1 MTQTRIVLETKHKP
15 RADRIME
22 QTGIST
28 LSQLFSI
35 LLVCYGDHLV
45 NSMKSPTVQIPT
57 AQASSDLLKLQSKPA
72 QTKQFAPLG
81 GI

>member
-1 MTQTRIVLETKHKP
+1 MTQTRIVLETKHRPK
-15 RADRIME
+15 ADRIME
-22 QTGIST
+22 ETGIST

-45 NSMKSPTVQIPT
+45 SSMKSPTVQLPT
-57 AQASSDLLKLQSKPA
+57 AQAGSDLPKLQSKPA
-72 QTKQFAPLG
+72 QTKQFAPLS